1 MVKFHPLKLTDGGE
15 ARARIVA
22 IEFVCFFLFLS
33 FLFFFFFFLFFFL
46 STFSIFSRSNAH
58 THTNNVADRDKFA
71 SLDLWITA
79 V

>member
-1 MVKFHPLKLTDGGE
+1 MVKFQPLKLTDGGE

-33 FLFFFFFFLFFFL
+33 FLFFFLFFFL